1 MKLAHCRSLLVLLSA
16 LTLPAAGCG
25 QGAGDEKAPPAA
37 ERIVAVEVEEV
48 SPGRVE
54 DWLDLPG
61 RIDPFK
67 DVTVSAEVG
76 GLLEVLRVE
85 EGEAVKQGQK
95 LAVIDRENLEL
106 KERQALLFLEQ
117 AGLGVGQSRI
127 GLEQAAAAVES
138 AAARSRQAEASF
150 AQAEEMERKARAMM
164 EEGTRDHERGQALF
178 EERLAPRSRLD
189 ELEMVLEAAA
199 ADLASAREGVK
210 AAEAGI
216 AVAAAGE
223 KTAAAG
229 LRAADE
235 QIRLAQSR
243 EKTSEANLE
252 EARLF
257 LRKSTIR
264 SPIEGFVDSTFSEE
278 GELVKAQDPLLRIVQ
293 TRPAKAVFH
302 LPEQDV
308 SYLSG
313 GMRAEVTVE
322 ALSPRPR
329 EGEVSLIGVTSDP
342 STSTYRL
349 EVDLPNEDGTLRPGM
364 LARLRLLRR
373 EIDGTMTAPVFAVV
387 SEGRRSFVFLYA
399 EGVARRREVSTG
411 IVDGERVEI
420 VSGLEEAEFLIV
432 KGQRGLED
440 GQKVSLP

>member
-1 MKLAHCRSLLVLLSA
+1 
-16 LTLPAAGCG
+16 
-25 QGAGDEKAPPAA
+25 
-37 ERIVAVEVEEV
+37 VAVEVEEV

-61 RIDPFK
+61 RIDPSK

-76 GLLEVLRVE
+76 GILELLGVE
-85 EGEAVKQGQK
+85 EGEAVRRGQK
-95 LAVIDRENLEL
+95 LAVIDGENLEL

-138 AAARSRQAEASF
+138 AAARSRQAEASL
-150 AQAEEMERKARAMM
+150 AQAVELERKARAMM
-164 EEGTRDHERGQALF
+164 EESTRDHERGKALF
-178 EERLAPRSRLD
+178 EEQLTPRSRLD
-189 ELEMVLEAAA
+189 ELEMGLEAAA
-199 ADLASAREGVK
+199 ADLASAGEGVK

-235 QIRLAQSR
+235 QLRLAQSR

-257 LRKSTIR
+257 LRKSTIK
-264 SPIEGFVDSTFSEE
+264 SPLAGFVDSTFSEE
-278 GELVKAQDPLLRIVQ
+278 GEFVKAQDPLLRIVQ
-293 TRPAKAVFH
+293 TRPGKAVFH
-302 LPEQDV
+302 LPEHDV
-308 SYLSG
+308 VYLSG
-313 GMRAEVTVE
+313 GMSAEVTVE

-329 EGEVSLIGVTSDP
+329 VGEVSLIGVTSDP

-349 EVDLPNEDGTLRPGM
+349 EVDLPNEDGALRPGM
-364 LARLRLLRR
+364 LARLRLLRQ
-373 EIDGTMTAPVFAVV
+373 EIEGNMTAPVFAVI

-399 EGVARRREVSTG
+399 GGVARRREVSTG
-411 IVDGERVEI
+411 IVDGERVE
-420 VSGLEEAEFLIV
+420 VVTGLEEGEFLIV
-432 KGQRGLED
+432 KGQRDLED